1 MTTIRRLDGVPPL
14 FIFRLVN
21 AVRGFLVRLIRR
33 MVPARVAM
41 FEQFAGVWGTQMIYV
56 AARLGIADLL
66 ATGPKTPEEL
76 AAASGAH
83 PDSLARVLRAL
94 ASIGIFARARDGR
107 YRLNRLAETLRADGP
122 GSMRDI
128 VLFLGSRHSMLGW
141 THFLDAVKTGESGF
155 QIAHGKPVFD
165 WLAEHPEEQATFQGG
180 MICMTELDAP
190 GLVRGYD
197 YSRFATLCDVGGGR
211 GTLLA
216 AILSENPGLRG
227 VLFDTASVVE
237 TAPAVL
243 RAWGVEERV
252 RTVAGSFFDEVP
264 GGCDA
269 YVLKEILHDW
279 DDERCLAILGVCRRA
294 MRPGATLL
302 VMEMVLVDD
311 DRPHP
316 AKLLDMEMLD
326 VTNRGRQRTAAD
338 FERLLEQTGFQLRRV
353 VPLPSM
359 PSVVE
364 SVAAVN

>member
-1 MTTIRRLDGVPPL
+1 MKDKPLREAYGASRVPASQGTAIAGWGVGIAGESPTESWAVQWSGPRNRGL
-14 FIFRLVN
+14 PTNRHSR
-21 AVRGFLVRLIRR
+21 AVRSVHSGDRFHDTRHRGQRHDATEL
-33 MVPARVAM
+33 
-41 FEQFAGVWGTQMIYV
+41 E
-56 AARLGIADLL
+56 ARLL
-66 ATGPKTPEEL
+66 
-76 AAASGAH
+76 
-83 PDSLARVLRAL
+83 
-94 ASIGIFARARDGR
+94 
-107 YRLNRLAETLRADGP
+107 
-122 GSMRDI
+122 
-128 VLFLGSRHSMLGW
+128 
-141 THFLDAVKTGESGF
+141 
-155 QIAHGKPVFD
+155 
-165 WLAEHPEEQATFQGG
+165 EQPL
-180 MICMTELDAP
+180 E
-190 GLVRGYD
+190 
-197 YSRFATLCDVGGGR
+197 VGGGP
-211 GTLLA
+211 L
-216 AILSENPGLRG
+216 
-227 VLFDTASVVE
+227 
-237 TAPAVL
+237 APAVL